1 MTGGA
6 GLGRTARLPSALA
19 CEVVRP
25 LGRKYGNLRLPV
37 FSRQAQQRG
46 EHPMNLCMA
55 QINTLVGDIA
65 GNTRRVLDVCEAQHK
80 AGVDVVAFPELTLT
94 GYPPEDLLLRNDL
107 VERTQSALTS
117 LCEQLPAGQV
127 AVVGY
132 PTARDGALFNTAG
145 VIQNGQVIAEY
156 DKQCLPNYQVFDE
169 KRYFAAG
176 DGPCVV
182 TLGDWQVGI
191 TICEDIWHPEPAA
204 QAKAAGA
211 QVLINLNAS
220 PFHRG
225 KEAERLARVT
235 ECANLHQIPVLYVNQ
250 VGGQDE
256 LVFDG
261 GSFAVDCLGQLCVR
275 TATFSEAFPIVTLDA
290 SADGGVLPGDNVPPK
305 DDLESVWQALVLGL
319 RDYVDKNGFPGVV
332 LGLSG
337 GIDSAVTL
345 AVAAD
350 ALGAD
355 RVEAVMMPFRYTASM
370 SVEDAES
377 EAAALGVR
385 FSNIS
390 IEPLYESF
398 MGALADEFAGLP
410 PNITEEN
417 LQARCRGV
425 LLMSIS
431 NKKNLLVL
439 TTGNKSELAVGYSTL
454 YGDMAGG
461 FDVLKDC
468 PKMLVYAL
476 ARYRN
481 TLGDCI
487 PERVITRPPSAELA
501 PDQKDED
508 SLPAYDVL
516 DQIVEL
522 YVEQDASREEM
533 IAAGF
538 SREDVQRVIRLVDLN
553 EYKRRQAPVGV
564 RISRRGFG
572 RDRRYPIT
580 WAWRSADG

>member
-1 MTGGA
+1 
-6 GLGRTARLPSALA
+6 
-19 CEVVRP
+19 
-25 LGRKYGNLRLPV
+25 
-37 FSRQAQQRG
+37 
-46 EHPMNLCMA
+46 MNIVMA
-55 QINTLVGDIA
+55 QINTLVGDIK
-65 GNTRRVLDVCEAQHK
+65 GNTQRILDVCVDQSAL
-80 AGVDVVAFPELTLT
+80 GVDLVVFPELTLT
-94 GYPPEDLLLRNDL
+94 GYPPEDLLLRQHTTELTAGALERLCKDL
-107 VERTQSALTS
+107 PDDLAV
-117 LCEQLPAGQV
+117 
-127 AVVGY
+127 VVGY
-132 PTARDGALFNTAG
+132 PRRQGGLLFNSAG
-145 VIQNGQVIAEY
+145 VLYNGAILAEY

-169 KRYFAAG
+169 KRYFEAG
-176 DGPCVV
+176 ADTCVV
-182 TLGDWQVGI
+182 TIKDLPIGL
-191 TICEDIWHPEPAA
+191 TICEDIWHPHPAA
-204 QAKAAGA
+204 NAAAAGA
-211 QVLINLNAS
+211 QLLINLNAS

-225 KEAERLARVT
+225 KQSERTAQVSALART
-235 ECANLHQIPVLYVNQ
+235 HQLPILYVNQ

-261 GSFAVDCLGQLCVR
+261 GSFVVDARGDVQHRAIEFAEVMLSVEIETSPQLRVAAGAV
-275 TATFSEAFPIVTLDA
+275 ATPLDELDA
-290 SADGGVLPGDNVPPK
+290 
-305 DDLESVWQALVLGL
+305 VWQALVLGM
-319 RDYVDKNGFPGVV
+319 RDYVNKNGFPGVV

-345 AVAAD
+345 AVAVD
-350 ALGAD
+350 ALGPE

-370 SVEDAES
+370 SIEDAAEQ
-377 EAAALGVR
+377 ANTQGVA
-385 FSNIS
+385 FSNRS
-390 IEPLYESF
+390 IEPLYEAF
-398 MGALADEFAGLP
+398 MTTLAPAFEGLE

-476 ARYRN
+476 AQYRN
-481 TLGDCI
+481 TLGQCI
-487 PERVITRPPSAELA
+487 PERVISRPPSAELA

-508 SLPAYDVL
+508 SLPPYEVL
-516 DQIVEL
+516 DQIIEH
-522 YVEQDASREEM
+522 YVERDASRDDM

-538 SREDVQRVIRLVDLN
+538 SPEDVQRVVRLIDLN

-564 RISRRGFG
+564 RISPRAFG

-580 WAWRSADG
+580 WAWRSPQ